1 VYSDQHELITKQIMN
16 GPPQKCI
23 ACALCETVCTVDAIP
38 HIEDVPKEE
47 ISYILINKDFFTKF
61 K

>member
-1 VYSDQHELITKQIMN
+1 MN